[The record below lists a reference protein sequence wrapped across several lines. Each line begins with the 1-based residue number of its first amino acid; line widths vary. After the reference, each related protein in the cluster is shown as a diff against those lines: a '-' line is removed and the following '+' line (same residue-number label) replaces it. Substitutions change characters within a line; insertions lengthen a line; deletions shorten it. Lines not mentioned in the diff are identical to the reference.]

1 MVSTVS
7 QSTSIVTVSV
17 GQEVRV
23 QENHRAKASDSQPI
37 ASVKKVAEGVVGTTQ
52 DPGES
57 KPQEAPVDKIV
68 SRLQEALQHVE
79 PRIELSID
87 KELNQVIFRFF
98 DKESGELIK
107 QIPSEEILELDRFFA
122 DQSGL
127 LVEEDI

>member
-1 MVSTVS
+1 MISTVS

-23 QENHRAKASDSQPI
+23 LENHRSQDRETQP
-37 ASVKKVAEGVVGTTQ
+37 AAVGKKVADKVADRTQ
-52 DPGES
+52 DSGDS
-57 KPQEAPVDKIV
+57 KPVEEPVDKII

-87 KELNQVIFRFF
+87 KELNRVVFRVF

-107 QIPSEEILELDRFFA
+107 QIPSEEVLELDRFFA

-127 LVEEDI
+127 LVEEEI